1 MGSHL
6 ARTLPHVLHVGVGD
20 VRVGGG
26 QRVVQLLGG
35 VDAQQQHQGL
45 VGQRL
50 KRRTE
55 AAEVTFRAWRNFRE
69 EKDALGSTQAHAR
82 THTKKV

>member
-1 MGSHL
+1 M
-6 ARTLPHVLHVGVGD
+6 
-20 VRVGGG
+20 RVGGG

-50 KRRTE
+50 ERRTE
-55 AAEVTFRAWRNFRE
+55 AAEVDFQGLGGTL
-69 EKDALGSTQAHAR
+69 EK
-82 THTKKV
+82 